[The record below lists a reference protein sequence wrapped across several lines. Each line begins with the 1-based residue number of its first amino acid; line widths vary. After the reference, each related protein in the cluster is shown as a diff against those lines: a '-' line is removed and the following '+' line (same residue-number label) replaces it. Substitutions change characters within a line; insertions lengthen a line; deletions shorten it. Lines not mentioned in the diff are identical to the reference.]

1 MLQLDADH
9 LTAWI
14 EAVIQENNLKAIMFI
29 WDEFTEY
36 FRNNMRSLT
45 GFQRIV
51 DLSSSAPFYM
61 LIVTHDAMHIFPDG
75 DKEFRQD

>member
-1 MLQLDADH
+1 
-9 LTAWI
+9 
-14 EAVIQENNLKAIMFI
+14 MFI

-45 GFQRIV
+45 GFQEIV

-61 LIVTHDAMHIFPDG
+61 LIVTHDAMHIFKGP
-75 DKEFRQD
+75 